1 MKDTRRSFL
10 KKSALISASVLIP
23 DFLKAFGSLANPQ
36 QFIGK
41 RLVVI
46 QLSGGNDGLNCV
58 VPFRNDEYFKLRP
71 GIGLEEKQ
79 RIKIT
84 EEVALN
90 SSLAGLADLYN
101 QGHLTIIN
109 GLDIQTRIGR
119 ILGVQIFGKVPV
131 MLINTLIRVGL
142 GVI

>member
-36 QFIGK
+36 QFVGK

-58 VPFRNDEYFKLRP
+58 VPFRNDEYFNGIASKFIKTKEGKTPANPFFYPTVNKNIPKL
-71 GIGLEEKQ
+71 KNK
-79 RIKIT
+79 IK
-84 EEVALN
+84 
-90 SSLAGLADLYN
+90 S
-101 QGHLTIIN
+101 
-109 GLDIQTRIGR
+109 
-119 ILGVQIFGKVPV
+119 ILSK
-131 MLINTLIRVGL
+131 NA
-142 GVI
+142 

>member
-58 VPFRNDEYFKLRP
+58 VPFRNDEYFYLRP
-71 GIGLEEKQ
+71 GVHLLDVDGGSWVGLAQ
-79 RIKIT
+79 D
-84 EEVALN
+84 
-90 SSLAGLADLYN
+90 LAGQPPDEV
-101 QGHLTIIN
+101 
-109 GLDIQTRIGR
+109 D
-119 ILGVQIFGKVPV
+119 
-131 MLINTLIRVGL
+131 
-142 GVI
+142 